1 MEIEIVHAPH
11 PGQPHRLCP
20 VPVGQREPFAAA
32 GPEVSRVAG
41 ALAETREFT
50 GEASQ
55 TLLVPTLEGQWL
67 WVGLGEPEALTRPRF
82 CEAVAKG
89 FNELRQAGAAE
100 ISLLL
105 PDRLPWAADEAARFA
120 VEALWMAGYTF
131 DRHRTRAKPRPKCEI
146 ELVASDA
153 AAAARGIDR
162 GEIVGRAI
170 ALARDLI
177 NEPAAIATPA
187 YVTERAREVAG
198 RLGAKVRVIEG
209 DDLERQGYGAI
220 HTVGRAAEH
229 PPALV
234 ALEWGE
240 SESPVVALVGKGVTF
255 DTGGLDIK
263 TSQFMALMKKD
274 MGGAATVLGAFQ
286 AIAELGLPV
295 RLIAVLGLAENA
307 VGPRAYRPGDILR
320 SKSGLTIEI
329 TNTDAEGR
337 VVLADALVL
346 AREFEPDYLVDF
358 ATLTGACRIALGKEV
373 MGLFCDDPALTAA
386 LRQSGEFT
394 GDAVWPLPLW
404 APYKKKMESQV
415 ADLVNA
421 APDGMAGAVTAALF
435 LQEFAGPVAWA
446 HLDCYAWSD
455 GDSPLF
461 PKGGSGVGIRLMADF
476 VERLING

>member
-1 MEIEIVHAPH
+1 MRKTCLDMV
-11 PGQPHRLCP
+11 HRLARRDER
-20 VPVGQREPFAAA
+20 VVFVGSDLGPGVLQGMKDEMPERFYMEGVSEANVIGLAA
-32 GPEVSRVAG
+32 G
-41 ALAETREFT
+41 LA
-50 GEASQ
+50 
-55 TLLVPTLEGQWL
+55 LEGF
-67 WVGLGEPEALTRPRF
+67 VPYVNTIATFLTRRCF
-82 CEAVAKG
+82 EQIA
-89 FNELRQAGAAE
+89 
-100 ISLLL
+100 
-105 PDRLPWAADEAARFA
+105 
-120 VEALWMAGYTF
+120 
-131 DRHRTRAKPRPKCEI
+131 
-146 ELVASDA
+146 
-153 AAAARGIDR
+153 ID
-162 GEIVGRAI
+162 
-170 ALARDLI
+170 LCLH
-177 NEPAAIATPA
+177 N
-187 YVTERAREVAG
+187 
-198 RLGAKVRVIEG
+198 
-209 DDLERQGYGAI
+209 
-220 HTVGRAAEH
+220 
-229 PPALV
+229 
-234 ALEWGE
+234 
-240 SESPVVALVGKGVTF
+240 
-255 DTGGLDIK
+255 
-263 TSQFMALMKKD
+263 
-274 MGGAATVLGAFQ
+274 
-286 AIAELGLPV
+286 LPV

-307 VGPRAYRPGDILR
+307 VGSRAYRPGDILR

-404 APYKKKMESQV
+404 APHKKKMESQV